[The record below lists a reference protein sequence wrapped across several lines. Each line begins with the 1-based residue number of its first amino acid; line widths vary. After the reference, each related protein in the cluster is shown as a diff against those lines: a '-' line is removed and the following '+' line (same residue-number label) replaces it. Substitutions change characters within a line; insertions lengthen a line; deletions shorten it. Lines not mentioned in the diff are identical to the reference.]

1 MWLWSLLLRWTGC
14 YSWGPLFFFSNQSE
28 NLVLR
33 NNWWR
38 PRGEGGHVPRRWKIS
53 VWVPIRGGARATP
66 QPKRNKK

>member
-1 MWLWSLLLRWTGC
+1 MVVVIVVALDGLLLLGTT
-14 YSWGPLFFFSNQSE
+14 FFFSNQSE